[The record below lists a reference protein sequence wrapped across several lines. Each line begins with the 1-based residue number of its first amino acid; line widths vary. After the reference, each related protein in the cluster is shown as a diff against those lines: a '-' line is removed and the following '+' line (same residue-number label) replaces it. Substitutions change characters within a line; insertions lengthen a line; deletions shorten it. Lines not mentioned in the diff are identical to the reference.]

1 VLAAGEGKRF
11 GGPKAPYEFEGERLV
26 DRAVRTLREGGC
38 EPVIVVLGAWL
49 GHVLDAEMVINVD
62 WSTGMGS
69 SLRVGLEALA
79 LTNADRAIVTLV
91 DLPGLTGNAVTRIAG
106 ATTSLAAATYDGV
119 RGHPVLLG
127 REHWQPLAESV
138 TGDQGARDYLT
149 NHDIELIEVADIASG
164 DDLDVRP

>member
-1 VLAAGEGKRF
+1 MTTPPAGLVLAAGEGKRF
-11 GGPKAPYEFEGERLV
+11 GGPKATYEFEGERLV

-49 GHVLDAEMVINVD
+49 GHVLDAETVINVD

-79 LTNADRAIVTLV
+79 LTDADRAIVTLV

-127 REHWQPLAESV
+127 REHWQPLAGSV
-138 TGDQGARDYLT
+138 TGDQGARDYLAK
-149 NHDIELIEVADIASG
+149 HEVELEM
-164 DDLDVRP
+164 